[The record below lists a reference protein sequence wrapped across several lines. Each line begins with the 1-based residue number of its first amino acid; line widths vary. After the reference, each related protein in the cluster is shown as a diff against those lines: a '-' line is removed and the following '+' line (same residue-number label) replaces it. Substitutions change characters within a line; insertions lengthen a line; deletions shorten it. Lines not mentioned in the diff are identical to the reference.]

1 MPPRRL
7 DPLAARRALKERM
20 TQEPIGNSMIGP
32 YLAEMDRR
40 NPEGADALRA
50 DLAEVF
56 NTDEGVRVLILLEN
70 ACLKSAL
77 PNGSPDSALR
87 EANAVRNFVLE
98 IRRII
103 ANV

>member
-1 MPPRRL
+1 MPRKL
-7 DPLAARRALKERM
+7 DPLTARREAKKRM
-20 TQEPIGNSMIGP
+20 LMDPMGNSMLGG

-56 NTDEGVRVLILLEN
+56 NTDEGLRVLILFEN
-70 ACLKSAL
+70 AVLKSAL
-77 PNGSPDSALR
+77 PNGSSDSALR
-87 EANAVRNFVLE
+87 ESNAVRNFVLE
-98 IRRII
+98 IRRIV

>member
-1 MPPRRL
+1 MGNSVVGGY
-7 DPLAARRALKERM
+7 LAA
-20 TQEPIGNSMIGP
+20 
-32 YLAEMDRR
+32 MDAR

-50 DLAEVF
+50 DIAEAF
-56 NTDEGVRVLILLEN
+56 STDAGVRVLILLEH
-70 ACLKSAL
+70 AVLKSAI
-77 PNGSPDSALR
+77 PNGSSDSALR